1 METYKDVI
9 VSHPPAM
16 YSQSGYTTHFAVENY
31 KGILLCQRPSN
42 LGSAAGFGGTGGGDS
57 CDRGNSSSAPFV
69 PSNPT
74 GNPLGYGPSKESR
87 DARAEQ
93 EALRVA
99 NQRQHQTKSSQVL
112 SRHRRWLRSFARQVK
127 SMKECDR
134 QLEVEAAQRA
144 ARVREAEKRKR
155 AEQQQQQQ
163 QQEVAVTAF
172 SAEKACAPPYNMQK
186 SMEAHVAA
194 TLKGTNTTAV
204 APSSRKPKWALT
216 EEEAMDAELEVDRDL
231 LDFAENLDYEK
242 FISDFEVAEA
252 LSIMRDR
259 VEEIAKANNW
269 SVEDIRRAATDDDD
283 DLSSVVSP
291 SEAQLMLGSRE
302 RQQKG
307 GGAATAEARAALPEA
322 VAVHAHDW
330 DSSSSGRG
338 RLLKKAIGRDALA
351 LAERLFAASPS
362 LQKVHTRHSLARVL
376 QRCALEGNVGVTEA
390 TLLQHASNG
399 NAAKSSGVNGNAVSP
414 SPAAVDPPAIPEPLV
429 VRMGAD
435 ATPASI
441 SHADGLTGGPAAG
454 IQPERILRELQQSKE
469 RTQGL
474 PYLYRCPAI

>member
-16 YSQSGYTTHFAVENY
+16 YSQSGYTTHFALENY

-42 LGSAAGFGGTGGGDS
+42 LGSAAGLGGAGGGNGYDQ
-57 CDRGNSSSAPFV
+57 GNSSSVPFV
-69 PSNPT
+69 PSKPS

-99 NQRQHQTKSSQVL
+99 NQRQRQTKSSQTL

-127 SMKECDR
+127 SMKESDR

-163 QQEVAVTAF
+163 HELATIAVSTVNA
-172 SAEKACAPPYNMQK
+172 SAPPYNMHK

-194 TLKGTNTTAV
+194 TLKGTAVAV

-216 EEEAMDAELEVDRDL
+216 EEEAMDAELDFDRDL

-252 LSIMRDR
+252 LGVMRDR
-259 VEEIAKANNW
+259 VEEIARANNW

-283 DLSSVVSP
+283 DLNSVVSP
-291 SEAQLMLGSRE
+291 SEAHLILGRK
-302 RQQKG
+302 QQQQG
-307 GGAATAEARAALPEA
+307 GGAAAAEARAALPEA
-322 VAVHAHDW
+322 LAVHAHDW

-338 RLLKKAIGRDALA
+338 RLLKKAISRDALA

-362 LQKVHTRHSLARVL
+362 LQKVHTRHTLARAL
-376 QRCALEGNVGVTEA
+376 QRCALEGHVDVTGA
-390 TLLQHASNG
+390 TFLQHASKSR
-399 NAAKSSGVNGNAVSP
+399 AAKGGVGVNRDAASP

-429 VRMGAD
+429 VKMDAD
-435 ATPASI
+435 AMPAPYS
-441 SHADGLTGGPAAG
+441 SADGVTGGSAAD
-454 IQPERILRELQQSKE
+454 IQPSRILRELQQSKE

>member
-16 YSQSGYTTHFAVENY
+16 YSQSGHTTHFALENY

-42 LGSAAGFGGTGGGDS
+42 LGSAAGFGGAGGADGY
-57 CDRGNSSSAPFV
+57 DRGNASSAPFV
-69 PSNPT
+69 PSKPT

-99 NQRQHQTKSSQVL
+99 NQRQRQTKSSQAL
-112 SRHRRWLRSFARQVK
+112 SRHRRWLRSFARQVQ
-127 SMKECDR
+127 SMKESDR

-144 ARVREAEKRKR
+144 ARVREAEKRRR
-155 AEQQQQQQ
+155 AEQQQ
-163 QQEVAVTAF
+163 ELAAIAVSTDNA
-172 SAEKACAPPYNMQK
+172 SAPPYNMHK
-186 SMEAHVAA
+186 SMEAHVAT
-194 TLKGTNTTAV
+194 TLKGTAAPV

-216 EEEAMDAELEVDRDL
+216 EEEAMDAELDFDRDL

-252 LSIMRDR
+252 LGVMRDR
-259 VEEIAKANNW
+259 VEEIARANNW
-269 SVEDIRRAATDDDD
+269 SVDDIRRATTDDDD
-283 DLSSVVSP
+283 DLNSVVSP
-291 SEAQLMLGSRE
+291 SEAHLILCSKQ
-302 RQQKG
+302 RQQQG
-307 GGAATAEARAALPEA
+307 GGAAAAEARAALPEA
-322 VAVHAHDW
+322 LAVHAHDW

-338 RLLKKAIGRDALA
+338 RLLKKAISRDALA

-362 LQKVHTRHSLARVL
+362 LQKVHTRHSLARAL
-376 QRCALEGNVGVTEA
+376 QRCALEGRVDVTES
-390 TLLQHASNG
+390 TLLRHASKPS
-399 NAAKSSGVNGNAVSP
+399 AAKGGGGANSDAASS

-429 VRMGAD
+429 VKIGAD
-435 ATPASI
+435 AMPAPCS
-441 SHADGLTGGPAAG
+441 SADGFTGGSAAG
-454 IQPERILRELQQSKE
+454 IQPSRILRELQQSKE